1 MTKTQEKQPP
11 SPRGVK
17 KIIFLTMLSLFP
29 VLFLLVFEI
38 FLSIFNYGGDVNLVL
53 TREIN
58 GSTYCYI
65 NKKVARRFFTHQDIH
80 IPDARSTVFLK
91 EKSPETY
98 RIFCLGGSTTAGFPF
113 QYNAT
118 FPNLLQD
125 RLDVLF
131 PEKNV
136 EVINVG
142 ISAINSYS
150 VLDFTRE
157 LVNYSPDLFIVYMGH
172 NEFYGAL
179 GIGSTQQIGQNRN
192 WILMYMRL
200 QKIRTFQLLRDM
212 IGGIQNLF
220 SNKNIQ
226 LEDQTLMEKVV
237 ADRHIALG
245 SPKYNLALDYYE
257 KNLEAI
263 IKTAQKAG
271 AKVILSTLVSN
282 LADFEPFANEF
293 SPDLKPIQVERWKM
307 YLEKGKA
314 LEKEGKPNEA
324 LIQYHKAEKIDP
336 RPAELYFRRA
346 KCLQATL
353 NADIARKEY
362 IRARDLDVLRFRA
375 SSDFNAVIEKAGQ
388 RHQVPVVDMEKVF
401 KPYCVDEILDN
412 NLFTDH
418 LHPTFAGYFWM
429 AKAFCEVMYQAGCV
443 VPKDKWK
450 WERIK
455 TTEEF
460 RRIAGV
466 TDLDLEIASQ
476 RIRILTKHWPF
487 KKEIVLRPHS
497 GSPYDS
503 LLENTVEAMISQ
515 KLGWNE
521 GHYKIAKYLQ
531 QKGDYEGAS
540 KEYEA
545 VLKIVPFNY
554 FPYIEL
560 ANLQMRQRKYDAA
573 ETTLKK
579 GLIFSRHL
587 PYIYAKLGMLFCFTR
602 KYTPAIENLRQALEV
617 DGRAKL
623 FKKEETAGAY
633 YLLSVAY
640 TQTGKIAAA
649 RDAAETALRIKPDFG
664 DARAILN
671 QLSTIGTP

>member
-1 MTKTQEKQPP
+1 MIKTQEKQ
-11 SPRGVK
+11 SPQPGGIK
-17 KIIFLTMLSLFP
+17 KFIFLTILLLLP
-29 VLFLLVFEI
+29 VLLLLTGEI
-38 FLSIFNYGGDVNLVL
+38 FLRLIHYGGEVDLVL

-58 GSTYCYI
+58 GRTYCYI
-65 NKKVARRFFTHQDIH
+65 NKKVARRFFTQQDIH

-113 QYNAT
+113 EYNAT
-118 FPNLLQD
+118 FPSLLQD

-157 LVNYSPDLFIVYMGH
+157 LVHYSPDLFIVYMGH

-192 WILMYMRL
+192 WILLYMRL
-200 QKIRTFQLLRDM
+200 QKIRLFQLLRDM
-212 IGGIQNLF
+212 IGGIRNLF
-220 SNKNIQ
+220 SEKGIQ
-226 LEDQTLMEKVV
+226 LADQTLMEKVV
-237 ADRHIALG
+237 ADRHIPLG

-263 IKTAQKAG
+263 IQTGHQAG

-282 LADFEPFANEF
+282 LADFEPFASEF
-293 SPDLKPIQVERWKM
+293 SPDLKPIQIERWKM
-307 YLEKGKA
+307 YLEKGKE
-314 LEKEGKPNEA
+314 LEKNGQPNEA
-324 LIQYHKAEKIDP
+324 LVEYYKAEKIDS

-353 NADIARKEY
+353 NTDIARKEY

-375 SSDFNAVIEKAGQ
+375 SSDFNAVIQKVGQ
-388 RHQVPVVDMEKVF
+388 RHQVPVVDMEKIF
-401 KPYCVDEILDN
+401 ENYCLDKILDN

-429 AKAFCEVMYQAGCV
+429 AKAFCEAMWHDGCV
-443 VPKDKWK
+443 LPKDQWN

-460 RRIAGV
+460 RRLAGV

-476 RIRILTKHWPF
+476 RIRKLTVHWPF
-487 KKEIVLRPHS
+487 KKEIVLRSNS

-503 LLENTVEAMISQ
+503 LLEETVTALMKQ
-515 KLGWNE
+515 KLGWNDA
-521 GHYKIAKYLQ
+521 HYKIAKYLQ
-531 QKGDYEGAS
+531 QKGDYEGAAR
-540 KEYEA
+540 EYEA
-545 VLKIVPFNY
+545 VLKVVPFNY

-560 ANLQMRQRKYDAA
+560 ANLQMRMSKYDEA
-573 ETTLKK
+573 EITLKK
-579 GLIFSRHL
+579 GLNFSRHL
-587 PYIYAKLGMLFCFTR
+587 PYIYAKLGMLLCFTR
-602 KYTPAIENLRQALEV
+602 KYTPAIENLRQALVVNE
-617 DGRAKL
+617 RAKL
-623 FKKEETAGAY
+623 FKDYETAGAY
-633 YLLSVAY
+633 YLLSLAY
-640 TQTGKIAAA
+640 SQTGKIPEAREAAQ
-649 RDAAETALRIKPDFG
+649 TALRIKPDYG

-671 QLSTIGTP
+671 QLSAAGY

>member
-1 MTKTQEKQPP
+1 MTINQKKQLPQP
-11 SPRGVK
+11 KGIK
-17 KIIFLTMLSLFP
+17 KLIFLTILLLLP
-29 VLFLLVFEI
+29 VLFLIVVEI
-38 FLSIFNYGGDVNLVL
+38 FLRLFKYGGEVNLVL

-58 GSTYCYI
+58 GRTYCTI
-65 NKKVARRFFTHQDIH
+65 NQKVARRFFTHQDIH

-91 EKSPETY
+91 DKSPEGY

-118 FPNLLQD
+118 FPSLLQD

-157 LVNYSPDLFIVYMGH
+157 LIHYNPDLFIVYMGH

-192 WILMYMRL
+192 WILLYMHL
-200 QKIRTFQLLRDM
+200 QKIKIFQLMRDLMGGLR
-212 IGGIQNLF
+212 NLF
-220 SNKNIQ
+220 SKKVIQ

-237 ADRHIALG
+237 ADRYIPLG
-245 SPKYNLALDYYE
+245 SPKYNLALDYFE

-263 IKTAQKAG
+263 IKTAKKAK

-282 LADFEPFANEF
+282 LADFEPFENEF
-293 SPDLKPIQVERWKM
+293 SKDLKPVQIERWKM

-314 LEKEGKPNEA
+314 LEKNGKPNEA
-324 LIQYHKAEKIDP
+324 LVEYHKAEKIDP

-353 NADIARKEY
+353 NPDIARKEY

-375 SSDFNAVIEKAGQ
+375 SSDFNAVIEKVGKSN
-388 RHQVPVVDMEKVF
+388 QVPVVDMERVF
-401 KPYCVDEILDN
+401 ENYCVDKILDN

-429 AKAFCEVMYQAGCV
+429 AKAFCEAMWNEGCV
-443 VPKDKWK
+443 LPKDQWK

-460 RRIAGV
+460 RRLAGV
-466 TDLDLEIASQ
+466 TDLDLEIANQ
-476 RIRILTKHWPF
+476 RIRKLTTHWPF

-503 LLENTVEAMISQ
+503 LLANTVKAMISQ
-515 KLGWNE
+515 KISWNE

-531 QKGDYEGAS
+531 QKGDYEGAIR
-540 KEYEA
+540 EYEA
-545 VLKIVPFNY
+545 VLKVVPFNY

-560 ANLQMRQRKYDAA
+560 ANLQMRLSQYDEA
-573 ETTLKK
+573 EITLKK
-579 GLIFSRHL
+579 GLYFSRHL
-587 PYIYAKLGMLFCFTR
+587 PYIYAKLGMLLCFTR
-602 KYTPAIENLRQALEV
+602 KYTPAIENLKQALLIDE
-617 DGRAKL
+617 RAKL
-623 FKKEETAGAY
+623 FKKDEIAGAY

-640 TQTGKIAAA
+640 AQTGKIKDARAAA
-649 RDAAETALRIKPDFG
+649 EAALHIKPDFG

-671 QLSTIGTP
+671 QLARIGNQ